1 VRWESIG
8 RVVGSWQLG
17 RVEDGVALAR
27 LDGEGVF
34 GEYLD
39 SAGKIN
45 GGMKP
50 ARGFARQSL
59 RFSPVVAVFEVYFT
73 TAAVR
78 IHTHSVTVYTCFI
91 LIVLRHCVL
100 YP

>member
-1 VRWESIG
+1 
-8 RVVGSWQLG
+8 VGKYRSCRGEWRLR
-17 RVEDGVALAR
+17 RVEDGLALAR
-27 LDGEGVF
+27 LDGEGMF

-39 SAGKIN
+39 SAGEVN

-50 ARGFARQSL
+50 ARGFARHSL
-59 RFSPVVAVFEVYFT
+59 RFSRVVAVFEVYFT

-78 IHTHSVTVYTCFI
+78 MHTHSVTVYTCFI